1 MKNLKTYIAGAGLA
15 LMAPLQVLAE
25 NPFQKGQEMVG
36 KVGQTAGI
44 NEGGGL
50 TEMIGNLINIFLG
63 FLGIVFLVLTLYAGF
78 LWMTA
83 QGDDS
88 KVKKAKDMLTQAIIG
103 LIIIVAAYAIS
114 SFVMGSLINATGQGT

>member
-36 KVGQTAGI
+36 KVGETAGI
-44 NEGGGL
+44 KTEGGL

-114 SFVMGSLINATGQGT
+114 SFVMGSLINATGQG